1 MEKRDHYLLMKR
13 SQVDLVT
20 RGILNWIEKQYSQLS
35 YRALL
40 CIDRLYIGHWGL
52 GFKAATDLKFLISQK
67 MEN

>member
-1 MEKRDHYLLMKR
+1 MDDKYEVYFDKRVGMEKRDHYLLMKR

-40 CIDRLYIGHWGL
+40 CIDRL
-52 GFKAATDLKFLISQK
+52 
-67 MEN
+67 